1 MNLLLLLLILI
12 SIYIGLYIYNRY
24 YNYSIQDANNVEIKK
39 TNTEQINI
47 IDEIDKRIDDKINEK
62 ININIDKKIDDKI
75 NEKIDKKKVE
85 ERNNINDNICKP
97 GDKLI
102 NKYINLNK
110 NNQQDII
117 QTPQTNHNNPQTNY
131 NYIDNLISDAGL
143 DIKIPE
149 SDNPNCI
156 GSKNN
161 IQNNLNKKSKFSNKN
176 LIDWYLIANLECDN
190 KDNFDLV
197 NYDDNDNGVGDY
209 NSDDND
215 NDDNNL
221 VNTITNSQKIKKN
234 VNFADSINLVDSI
247 TDINQ

>member
-12 SIYIGLYIYNRY
+12 SIYIGLCIYNRY
-24 YNYSIQDANNVEIKK
+24 YNYSIQDTNNVEIKK

-47 IDEIDKRIDDKINEK
+47 IDEIDK
-62 ININIDKKIDDKI
+62 KIDDKI

-85 ERNNINDNICKP
+85 EEINERNNMNDIICKP
-97 GDKLI
+97 CDKLI

-110 NNQQDII
+110 NNQQDVI
-117 QTPQTNHNNPQTNY
+117 QTPQTNHNYPQTNY

-143 DIKIPE
+143 DVKIPE

-197 NYDDNDNGVGDY
+197 NYDDNDNDNDNDNGDN

-215 NDDNNL
+215 DNNF
-221 VNTITNSQKIKKN
+221 VNTTTNSQKIKKN
-234 VNFADSINLVDSI
+234 VNLADSSNLVDSI